1 MALTDKLSAIGNAI
15 RAKTGGS
22 AKLTLDE
29 MPNAIASISGEG
41 GGTVVNCNCK
51 IYTGYCSNTRIA
63 FDFDNNEDWKNGII
77 VFGVVEGNNTTIYRI
92 TKGGTCEAL
101 LSSTQPA
108 YSYAAQNA
116 FTRTGSTVNR
126 PWTNESGGLN
136 YLQVGS
142 FISPATKFSP
152 MVIPMILFQDEV

>member
-41 GGTVVNCNCK
+41 GGDVINCNCR
-51 IYTGYCSNTRIA
+51 IYTGSASTNRIT
-63 FDFDNNEDWKNGII
+63 FSFDNNEDWHDGTL
-77 VFGVVEGNNTTIYRI
+77 VFGVVEGTNTAIYRI
-92 TKGGTCEAL
+92 ENGSSFIL

-108 YSYAAQNA
+108 YSYGATNL
-116 FTRTGSTVNR
+116 FTRTGTSKAL
-126 PWTNESGGLN
+126 PWSGENGGRN
-136 YLQVGS
+136 YLEVTQ